1 MSSPSGVSPAPH
13 PSDSSSPPHPP
24 RSPIT
29 PLSHNPLKPPS
40 HPSSSTLH
48 PLLAPLES
56 HGSGTL
62 TTRNLDP
69 TPAAEKCFTFCSQ
82 RQDAPPL
89 CRMLCLRRRQSQ
101 LSRAEQVAR
110 LRPPRRSVSTS
121 VEEANLPS
129 LSYAASWVTPLSSWA
144 PFESLRRR
152 LEPWS
157 FVYVRGTPDG
167 VVGRYMEEME
177 VDDGKYDFG
186 AISRGAEHLRRR
198 KREDPEM
205 EFIDWGDHG
214 SLTHLPLT
222 SLFYPILSI
231 PTTVHRLFTP
241 TLNLLGRYRDSF
253 SDGSQ
258 SRALAQFREEVERGG
273 AEGVLG
279 KVRDHWGRQLKNQ
292 RESIEKQ
299 REMEKSQIAQA
310 RSEPKNN
317 QPASSGLRQAYLAK
331 ERHRKEQQRQ
341 VEREGVKKVGKEVE
355 GKGE

>member
-1 MSSPSGVSPAPH
+1 MGSTISVPYREV
-13 PSDSSSPPHPP
+13 
-24 RSPIT
+24 
-29 PLSHNPLKPPS
+29 LSTCVGGK
-40 HPSSSTLH
+40 
-48 PLLAPLES
+48 E
-56 HGSGTL
+56 
-62 TTRNLDP
+62 RIQ
-69 TPAAEKCFTFCSQ
+69 KW
-82 RQDAPPL
+82 
-89 CRMLCLRRRQSQ
+89 
-101 LSRAEQVAR
+101 
-110 LRPPRRSVSTS
+110 
-121 VEEANLPS
+121 S
-129 LSYAASWVTPLSSWA
+129 LSIGVITGTFSIQAAHSAKDDTAYSWISS
-144 PFESLRRR
+144 R
-152 LEPWS
+152 
-157 FVYVRGTPDG
+157 
-167 VVGRYMEEME
+167 
-177 VDDGKYDFG
+177 
-186 AISRGAEHLRRR
+186 
-198 KREDPEM
+198 
-205 EFIDWGDHG
+205 